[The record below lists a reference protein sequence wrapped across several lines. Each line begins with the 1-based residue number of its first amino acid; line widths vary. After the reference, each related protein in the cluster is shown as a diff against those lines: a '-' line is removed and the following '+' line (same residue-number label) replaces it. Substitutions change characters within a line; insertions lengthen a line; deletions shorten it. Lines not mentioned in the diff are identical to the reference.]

1 MEINEILDVTKVDP
15 TTTTIENTENN
26 GYFSV
31 FQFDFTQKLSS
42 VCSTKKQFSSS
53 VLDCLKH
60 NKMFENLEDMYIP
73 NASEGNFFK
82 NAKWSPDGACILT
95 SSNDNILR
103 IFDLPVNVLETANE
117 LDLNS
122 VLTCHAGE
130 TIYDFCWYPMMSS
143 QDPVTCCFLSSNREH
158 PIQLWDA
165 YTGKVRCSYT
175 IIDHRD
181 EVVGPNALTFNLD
194 GSKIYCGYKNMI
206 KIFDS
211 HRPGR
216 DGEDCKTTPSRKS
229 KEGQKGII
237 SCLSFN
243 PDRSGLYAAGSYS
256 QTIGLY
262 DESNN
267 ELCCVLQG
275 TKKELIG
282 DVTQVQFSRDGK
294 YLFSASR
301 KDDFIR
307 CWDIRNTG
315 EILYKLQRNGNTN
328 QRLSFDIDIAGS
340 HLITGSLD
348 GKIIVYDLVN
358 LNAKGCPQ
366 KVLDMPAHGD
376 AISAISIH
384 PSLQLIASCSG
395 QRKFKSID
403 AVISK
408 EQNRN
413 ITSDNSLKVWKAKG
427 DYTWRYYNTGGEILI
442 HNTEGDENTTSNPEV
457 NNVED
462 YFENDKGT
470 VNIDSR
476 VVGLEVD
483 LAVVEEQM
491 NIDNNIN
498 TTSENGT
505 DNYIMSFVKFT

>member
-1 MEINEILDVTKVDP
+1 METNEIITKVDP
-15 TTTTIENTENN
+15 TATTIESAENN
-26 GYFSV
+26 GYFSI
-31 FQFDFTQKLSS
+31 FQFDFTQKLSL

-53 VLDCLKH
+53 VLDCLNH
-60 NKMFENLEDMYIP
+60 SKMFEKLEDMYIP

-82 NAKWSPDGACILT
+82 NAKWSPDGACLLT

-103 IFDLPVNVLETANE
+103 IFDLPMNTLETANE

-143 QDPVTCCFLSSNREH
+143 QDPDTCCFLSSNREH

-216 DGEDCKTTPSRKS
+216 DGEDVKTTPSRKR
-229 KEGQKGII
+229 II

-275 TKKELIG
+275 TKKEIIG
-282 DVTQVQFSRDGK
+282 DITQVQFSRDGK

-315 EILYKLQRNGNTN
+315 EILYKLQRSGNTN

-340 HLITGSLD
+340 YLVTGSFD
-348 GKIIVYDLVN
+348 GKIIVYDLTN
-358 LNAKGCPQ
+358 LNAKGYPQ
-366 KVLDMPAHGD
+366 KVLDMPAHED

-384 PSLQLIASCSG
+384 PSFPLIASCSG

-403 AVISK
+403 AFISK
-408 EQNRN
+408 DQNRN
-413 ITSDNSLKVWKAKG
+413 TTSDNSLKVWRAKG
-427 DYTWRYYNTGGEILI
+427 DYAWRYYNTGGENLI
-442 HNTEGDENTTSNPEV
+442 HNTEVDENITSNPEEI
-457 NNVED
+457 NVE
-462 YFENDKGT
+462 GT
-470 VNIDSR
+470 VDVDSR
-476 VVGLEVD
+476 TAILEVD
-483 LAVVEEQM
+483 LVEVEEQM
-491 NIDNNIN
+491 NIDFNIN
-498 TTSENGT
+498 AIDYLELKRQNVDDGV
-505 DNYIMSFVKFT
+505 I